1 MVLVPDILFLN
12 RAFGADNLKSRQCA
26 PGQLGETESC
36 CWLAAISSQATSK
49 KMKSESLLS
58 HLLPVMTGLP
68 IPLCEVTVSIFQLV
82 LSECN
87 SRSIFYSSAAWL
99 ASFAFMTVLGY
110 D

>member
-1 MVLVPDILFLN
+1 MVLVPDSLFLN
-12 RAFGADNLKSRQCA
+12 WVFGTHNLKSRQCT

-49 KMKSESLLS
+49 KMKSQSLLS
-58 HLLPVMTGLP
+58 HLLPVMAGLP

-87 SRSIFYSSAAWL
+87 
-99 ASFAFMTVLGY
+99 
-110 D
+110 